1 MTSIIKEKLLGLPRR
16 YKRLLQVFA
25 DVVLI
30 WLSVWLAFVFRVGY
44 ESSCVAVQAHSWL
57 LWSAPLITI
66 PTSVK
71 FGMYRAVMR
80 FLGKEALLEIA
91 KSINVYALVLGLA
104 VYCFCSYC

>member
-1 MTSIIKEKLLGLPRR
+1 MNLKESLLALPRR
-16 YKRLLQVFA
+16 YKRLLQVMA
-25 DVVLI
+25 DVLLI
-30 WLSVWLAFVFRVGY
+30 WLSIWLAFVFRVGY
-44 ESSCVAVQAHSWL
+44 ESSFIAVQAHSWL
-57 LWSAPLITI
+57 LWAAPLITI
-66 PTSVK
+66 PTSVQ